1 MTEMK
6 TSWISY
12 AFWLF
17 VIVLLTK
24 MKGCL
29 ILKMEQLKEKYSLE
43 QVQTIFAEILPC
55 FYCN

>member
-1 MTEMK
+1 MLFG
-6 TSWISY
+6 Y
-12 AFWLF
+12 F
-17 VIVLLTK
+17 VIVILTK

-43 QVQTIFAEILPC
+43 QVQTIFAEILPF